1 MSMEKISTDFFN
13 YGTFQ
18 AQEADILKQE
28 LEKNGIPVKMFYP
41 GTNIGRDATAG
52 AEFTAYTLMIRACD
66 FKAAEEV
73 RENLGIQAVKK
84 GESMPYFSRS
94 FITWTRLIYGQIAL
108 FSLLILI
115 FSYFDNQLGLTIV
128 FLLFLTTIMITLG
141 VYVFKTLRKLSRG
154 KSLDEK

>member
-1 MSMEKISTDFFN
+1 MRKTSTDFLN

-28 LEKNGIPVKMFYP
+28 LERNGIPVKMLYP

-66 FKAAEEV
+66 FEATEEV
-73 RENLGIQAVKK
+73 RGKLGIEPFKK

-94 FITWTRLIYGQIAL
+94 VITWTRIIYGEIAL
-108 FSLLILI
+108 FLILI
-115 FSYFDNQLGLTIV
+115 FISGFLKNESDLLQIIV
-128 FLLFLTTIMITLG
+128 PLFLITFLITLG
-141 VYVFKTLRKLSRG
+141 VYKFKTLRKFFKG